1 MMVVRNVVHEVFA
14 DEAMAACED
23 DVLEKQW

>member
-1 MMVVRNVVHEVFA
+1 VMVVHNVVHEVSS

-23 DVLEKQW
+23 DVLKKQW